1 MNIFEI
7 TLHKV
12 PQALL
17 HSLLRMHDALCRDWC
32 LMLLWYK
39 WPTLAECA
47 QCVEM
52 MPLSML
58 RISLQVLQ
66 EIGWCLS
73 RVVFCTA
80 GAAASSGG
88 AAVAPEAGGAIP
100 GGGSADPA
108 LVWGPAGRAAPL
120 LRAQSLH
127 SWAAARCEQPQHSHD
142 TFKLKP
148 EAMLE
153 IQRRGHTR
161 YWLSWHLSQLQ
172 SEAVSDD
179 CSGPM
184 MVFMPGERVEPL
196 TCLLYARCSAI

>member
-1 MNIFEI
+1 M
-7 TLHKV
+7 
-12 PQALL
+12 LL
-17 HSLLRMHDALCRDWC
+17 HHLVGRQWRRKLEAPFPEEVAQILHWFGDQRPSSA
-32 LMLLWYK
+32 
-39 WPTLAECA
+39 PTPCTISA
-47 QCVEM
+47 Q
-52 MPLSML
+52 L
-58 RISLQVLQ
+58 
-66 EIGWCLS
+66 G
-73 RVVFCTA
+73 
-80 GAAASSGG
+80 SGTG
-88 AAVAPEAGGAIP
+88 
-100 GGGSADPA
+100 
-108 LVWGPAGRAAPL
+108 
-120 LRAQSLH
+120 
-127 SWAAARCEQPQHSHD
+127 EQPQHSHD

>member
-127 SWAAARCEQPQHSHD
+127 SWAAARVSSHNIHMTRSSSSQKQCLKYSGVVTQD
-142 TFKLKP
+142 TGYLG
-148 EAMLE
+148 
-153 IQRRGHTR
+153 ISVSSNQRQFQMTALG
-161 YWLSWHLSQLQ
+161 Q
-172 SEAVSDD
+172 
-179 CSGPM
+179 
-184 MVFMPGERVEPL
+184 
-196 TCLLYARCSAI
+196 